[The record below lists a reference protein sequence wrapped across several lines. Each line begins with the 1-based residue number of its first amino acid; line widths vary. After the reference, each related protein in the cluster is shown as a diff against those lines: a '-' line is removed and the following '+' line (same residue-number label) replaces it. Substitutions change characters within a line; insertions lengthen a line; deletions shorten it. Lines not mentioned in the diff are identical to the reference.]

1 MAGEIRK
8 TASGEAVNIRTHA
21 AQRLKRGARSW
32 REVLRR
38 TVTKYAVWHE
48 FRAGT
53 SNAPDRDLQFYG
65 D

>member
-38 TVTKYAVWHE
+38 TVTK
-48 FRAGT
+48 
-53 SNAPDRDLQFYG
+53 
-65 D
+65 